1 MTKARRSE
9 GPCAPLFYSAAA
21 MLLLFGKISTAQ
33 TVDLSTLELCA
44 SLETPEFK
52 LACFEA
58 LIATGRTP
66 AAEVPEVDVAGGAES
81 APVATEPEVP
91 VAVTPENAPAA
102 VEPEVAVAVTRENA
116 SAAIEP
122 EVAAVAGAPEN
133 APDAIE
139 TEPDTAD
146 IQVATETTAMVS
158 GTPSDN
164 DFGREQLTAPDQE
177 QKKEVIKAMVV
188 DVTQGYNKL
197 LYFHLANGHVWRQ
210 IEVRRFQ
217 YPKSGE
223 FEINISRGMMGEYR
237 MRIGDKGQMVR
248 IRRVE

>member
-1 MTKARRSE
+1 MTRARRLE
-9 GPCAPLFYSAAA
+9 GPRAPLFYSAAA
-21 MLLLFGKISTAQ
+21 LLLISAKITAAQ
-33 TVDLSTLELCA
+33 PVDLSTLELCA

-81 APVATEPEVP
+81 APVAT
-91 VAVTPENAPAA
+91 
-102 VEPEVAVAVTRENA
+102 EPEVAVAVTRENA

>member
-1 MTKARRSE
+1 
-9 GPCAPLFYSAAA
+9 
-21 MLLLFGKISTAQ
+21 
-33 TVDLSTLELCA
+33 
-44 SLETPEFK
+44 
-52 LACFEA
+52 
-58 LIATGRTP
+58 
-66 AAEVPEVDVAGGAES
+66 
-81 APVATEPEVP
+81 
-91 VAVTPENAPAA
+91 
-102 VEPEVAVAVTRENA
+102 
-116 SAAIEP
+116 
-122 EVAAVAGAPEN
+122 
-133 APDAIE
+133 
-139 TEPDTAD
+139 
-146 IQVATETTAMVS
+146 MVS